1 MGSLSSTCSSS
12 TCSLEGD
19 LGETSKI
26 LGDWIEKSIEGLGE
40 TIEEISG
47 SYGKR
52 FKTKEVDREA
62 WK

>member
-1 MGSLSSTCSSS
+1 M
-12 TCSLEGD
+12 GD